1 MVSVLSGLK
10 EDLTRLRDLLARG
23 DVKQARALLKGLE
36 RRGIPHAGQA
46 AAVEIMKVVQTA
58 RCAGASIA

>member
-1 MVSVLSGLK
+1 M
-10 EDLTRLRDLLARG
+10 LTEPTLNKL
-23 DVKQARALLKGLE
+23 RALRLDAFDKPG
-36 RRGIPHAGQA
+36 RDDIDPGKA

>member
-1 MVSVLSGLK
+1 MGHVDDRGVEAQRFAL
-10 EDLTRLRDLLARG
+10 RLDAVDEARG
-23 DVKQARALLKGLE
+23 DDVD
-36 RRGIPHAGQA
+36 AGQA